1 MYLHLGENTVVR
13 TDSIIG
19 IFDMDTSTISK
30 WTKDYLSNATKNKR
44 VINVSMELPKSFVV
58 CNENNEIK
66 VYVSQISSQTLMKRK
81 SNFER
86 KSCYEISKVSL
97 LWKKNV
103 LFFSFYEQIK
113 R

>member
-13 TDSIIG
+13 TDNIIG

-66 VYVSQISSQTLMKRK
+66 VYVSQISRQTLMKRK
-81 SNFER
+81 SNF
-86 KSCYEISKVSL
+86 
-97 LWKKNV
+97 
-103 LFFSFYEQIK
+103 
-113 R
+113 

>member
-44 VINVSMELPKSFVV
+44 VINVK
-58 CNENNEIK
+58 
-66 VYVSQISSQTLMKRK
+66 
-81 SNFER
+81 
-86 KSCYEISKVSL
+86 
-97 LWKKNV
+97 
-103 LFFSFYEQIK
+103 
-113 R
+113 

>member
-13 TDSIIG
+13 TESIIG

-30 WTKDYLSNATKNKR
+30 WTKEYLSNATKNKR

-81 SNFER
+81 SNF
-86 KSCYEISKVSL
+86 
-97 LWKKNV
+97 
-103 LFFSFYEQIK
+103 
-113 R
+113 

>member
-19 IFDMDTSTISK
+19 IFDMDASTISK

-81 SNFER
+81 SNF
-86 KSCYEISKVSL
+86 
-97 LWKKNV
+97 
-103 LFFSFYEQIK
+103 
-113 R
+113 

>member
-13 TDSIIG
+13 TDNIIG

-30 WTKDYLSNATKNKR
+30 WTKDYLSNATKNKK

-81 SNFER
+81 SNF
-86 KSCYEISKVSL
+86 
-97 LWKKNV
+97 
-103 LFFSFYEQIK
+103 
-113 R
+113 

>member
-13 TDSIIG
+13 TDNIIG

-58 CNENNEIK
+58 CNENSEIK

-81 SNFER
+81 SNF
-86 KSCYEISKVSL
+86 
-97 LWKKNV
+97 
-103 LFFSFYEQIK
+103 
-113 R
+113 

>member
-58 CNENNEIK
+58 CNENKEIK

-81 SNFER
+81 SNF
-86 KSCYEISKVSL
+86 
-97 LWKKNV
+97 
-103 LFFSFYEQIK
+103 
-113 R
+113 

>member
-1 MYLHLGENTVVR
+1 MYLHWGENTVVR
-13 TDSIIG
+13 TDNIVG

-81 SNFER
+81 SNFWKE
-86 KSCYEISKVSL
+86 VL
-97 LWKKNV
+97 LWN
-103 LFFSFYEQIK
+103 
-113 R
+113 

>member
-1 MYLHLGENTVVR
+1 MYLHLGEDTVVR
-13 TDSIIG
+13 TDNISG
-19 IFDMDTSTISK
+19 IFEMDTSTISK

-81 SNFER
+81 SNF
-86 KSCYEISKVSL
+86 
-97 LWKKNV
+97 
-103 LFFSFYEQIK
+103 
-113 R
+113 

>member
-13 TDSIIG
+13 TDNIIG

-44 VINVSMELPKSFVV
+44 VINVSMELPKSYIV
-58 CNENNEIK
+58 CNEDDEIK

-81 SNFER
+81 SN
-86 KSCYEISKVSL
+86 L
-97 LWKKNV
+97 
-103 LFFSFYEQIK
+103 
-113 R
+113 

>member
-13 TDSIIG
+13 TDNIIG

-30 WTKDYLSNATKNKR
+30 WTKDYLSNETKNKR

-81 SNFER
+81 SNFWKE
-86 KSCYEISKVSL
+86 VL
-97 LWKKNV
+97 LWN
-103 LFFSFYEQIK
+103 
-113 R
+113 

>member
-13 TDSIIG
+13 TDNIIG

-66 VYVSQISSQTLMKRK
+66 VYVSKISSQTLMKRK
-81 SNFER
+81 SNF
-86 KSCYEISKVSL
+86 
-97 LWKKNV
+97 
-103 LFFSFYEQIK
+103 
-113 R
+113 

>member
-81 SNFER
+81 SNFWNE
-86 KSCYEISKVSL
+86 VL
-97 LWKKNV
+97 LWN
-103 LFFSFYEQIK
+103 
-113 R
+113 

>member
-13 TDSIIG
+13 TDNIIG

-30 WTKDYLSNATKNKR
+30 WTKEYLSNATKNKR

-81 SNFER
+81 SNF
-86 KSCYEISKVSL
+86 
-97 LWKKNV
+97 
-103 LFFSFYEQIK
+103 
-113 R
+113 

>member
-13 TDSIIG
+13 TESIIG

-58 CNENNEIK
+58 CNENSEIK

-81 SNFER
+81 SNF
-86 KSCYEISKVSL
+86 
-97 LWKKNV
+97 
-103 LFFSFYEQIK
+103 
-113 R
+113 

>member
-1 MYLHLGENTVVR
+1 MYLHLGENTVIR
-13 TDSIIG
+13 TDNIIG

-81 SNFER
+81 SNF
-86 KSCYEISKVSL
+86 
-97 LWKKNV
+97 
-103 LFFSFYEQIK
+103 
-113 R
+113 

>member
-13 TDSIIG
+13 TDNIIG

-44 VINVSMELPKSFVV
+44 VINVSMELPKSSVV

-81 SNFER
+81 SNF
-86 KSCYEISKVSL
+86 
-97 LWKKNV
+97 
-103 LFFSFYEQIK
+103 
-113 R
+113 

>member
-13 TDSIIG
+13 TDNIIG
-19 IFDMDTSTISK
+19 IFDMDTSTISR

-81 SNFER
+81 SN
-86 KSCYEISKVSL
+86 Y
-97 LWKKNV
+97 
-103 LFFSFYEQIK
+103 
-113 R
+113 

>member
-13 TDSIIG
+13 TDNIIG

-30 WTKDYLSNATKNKR
+30 WTKNYLSNATKNKR

-81 SNFER
+81 SNF
-86 KSCYEISKVSL
+86 
-97 LWKKNV
+97 
-103 LFFSFYEQIK
+103 
-113 R
+113 

>member
-81 SNFER
+81 SKF
-86 KSCYEISKVSL
+86 
-97 LWKKNV
+97 
-103 LFFSFYEQIK
+103 
-113 R
+113 

>member
-13 TDSIIG
+13 TDNIIG

-81 SNFER
+81 SNF
-86 KSCYEISKVSL
+86 
-97 LWKKNV
+97 W
-103 LFFSFYEQIK
+103 
-113 R
+113 

>member
-58 CNENNEIK
+58 CNENDEIK

-81 SNFER
+81 SNF
-86 KSCYEISKVSL
+86 
-97 LWKKNV
+97 
-103 LFFSFYEQIK
+103 
-113 R
+113 

>member
-19 IFDMDTSTISK
+19 IFDMETSTISK

-81 SNFER
+81 SNF
-86 KSCYEISKVSL
+86 
-97 LWKKNV
+97 
-103 LFFSFYEQIK
+103 
-113 R
+113 

>member
-13 TDSIIG
+13 TDNIIG

-58 CNENNEIK
+58 CNENSEIK

-81 SNFER
+81 SNFWKE
-86 KSCYEISKVSL
+86 VL
-97 LWKKNV
+97 LWN
-103 LFFSFYEQIK
+103 
-113 R
+113 